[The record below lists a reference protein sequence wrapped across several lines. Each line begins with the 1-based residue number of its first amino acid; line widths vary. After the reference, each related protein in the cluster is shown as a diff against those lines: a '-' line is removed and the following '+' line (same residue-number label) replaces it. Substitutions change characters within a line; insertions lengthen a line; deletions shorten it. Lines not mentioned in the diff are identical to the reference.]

1 MATRVVSYYENY
13 TPAADVLVMGMCFV
27 FLILIWRAYINR
39 TKSFFFLR
47 AMIYLLFAAA
57 ASDILYHV
65 SMNRIGEIPNIIIY
79 IFRFIFHMCL
89 FTNLWLYVLYLRASV
104 HVERKSDRRFIR
116 AGVIGYFVIL
126 FLEIFTLITRTGFYI
141 REDNSVHTG
150 FPVFL
155 IGYVHF
161 LSLLIVMIFK
171 YRNRVYKQ
179 VLRGVIETIG
189 VSVLIIIV
197 QQIHGQ
203 SSFTVATFMFPIY
216 ALLYLIHSNPYDIET
231 GSVSESAFEDLVYI
245 SGARKRDLYFMSL
258 YMHDFEGKGRKYPK
272 EIQNQV
278 RRFMVKFFR
287 SPMLFQ
293 ISGGH
298 MILVVDKAKD
308 PDYEESGRS
317 MLAEFNKVY
326 PILKVDYKIVFFDS
340 YEKLSEE
347 NDYVGFVRFMHSR
360 IEENSFVKVTSREV
374 DDYMNYKYIVN
385 ELSDI
390 AEKEDLRD
398 PRVKLYCQPVYNIKS
413 GRFDTAEALM
423 RIDLPYIGI
432 VFPDVFIPIAEK
444 NGYIYPLTKIIL
456 AKTCDKV
463 KELTENGYDFK
474 RISVNFS
481 VYDLREESFTKMVQK
496 IIGDSGIDYGKIAI
510 ELTESQNESDF
521 EVMKEKIEELKGSGI
536 KFYLDD
542 FGTGYSNFERIMELP
557 FDIVKFDRSLV
568 IASGNNEKFR
578 TIVSNLARMF
588 NEVQYAVLYEGIED
602 DSDEMRCIDMSAKY
616 LQGYKY
622 SKPIP
627 AEKLTEFFEKAEKS

>member
-13 TPAADVLVMGMCFV
+13 TPAADVLVMGMCLV

-65 SMNRIGEIPNIIIY
+65 SMNRIGEIPNILIY

-89 FTNLWLYVLYLRASV
+89 FTNLWIYVLYLRASV

-126 FLEIFTLITRTGFYI
+126 FLEIFTVITRTGFYI

-216 ALLYLIHSNPYDIET
+216 ALLYLVHSNPYDIET
-231 GSVSESAFEDLVYI
+231 GSVSENAFEDLVYI
-245 SGARKRDLYFMSL
+245 SSARKRDLYFMSL

-287 SPMLFQ
+287 SPMLFN

-298 MILVVDKAKD
+298 MILVVDTAKD

-317 MLAEFNKVY
+317 MLEEFNKVY
-326 PILKVDYKIVFFDS
+326 PILKVDYKIVYFGS

-360 IEENSFVKVTSREV
+360 MEENSFVKVTSREV
-374 DDYMNYKYIVN
+374 DDYMNYKYIVS

-390 AEKEDLRD
+390 AQKEDLRD

-423 RIDLPYIGI
+423 RIELPYIGMI
-432 VFPDVFIPIAEK
+432 FPDVFIPIAEK

-481 VYDLREESFTKMVQK
+481 VYDLREESFTEMVQK

-521 EVMKEKIEELKGSGI
+521 ELMKEKVLELKDSGI

-578 TIVSNLARMF
+578 SIVTNLAKMF

-602 DSDEMRCIDMSAKY
+602 DSDEMRCIEMSAKY

>member
-1 MATRVVSYYENY
+1 MAARVVSYYENY
-13 TPAADVLVMGMCFV
+13 TPAADVLVMGVCLV
-27 FLILIWRAYINR
+27 FIILIWRAYINR
-39 TKSFFFLR
+39 TKNFFFLR
-47 AMIYLLFAAA
+47 FMIYLLFAAA

-65 SMNRIGEIPNIIIY
+65 AMNRIGEIPNIFIY
-79 IFRFIFHMCL
+79 IPRITYHMCL
-89 FTNLWLYVLYLRASV
+89 FTNLWLYVLYFRASI
-104 HVERKSDRRFIR
+104 HIDRRIDRRYVR
-116 AGVIGYFVIL
+116 AGVIGYFAVL
-126 FLEIFTLITRTGFYI
+126 FLEVFTIVTHTGFYI
-141 REDNSVHTG
+141 REDNTIHTG
-150 FPVFL
+150 FPVFP

-161 LSLLIVMIFK
+161 LSLLTVMIIQ

-179 VLRGVIETIG
+179 VLRGVVETVGI
-189 VSVLIIIV
+189 SILILII

-203 SSFTVATFMFPIY
+203 SSFTVATFMLPIY
-216 ALLYLIHSNPYDIET
+216 ALLYLVHSNPYDIET
-231 GSVSESAFEDLVYI
+231 GSVSEGAFDDLVYV
-245 SGARKRDLYFMSL
+245 SSAKKQDLYFMSL

-278 RRFMVKFFR
+278 RRFMVKFFK
-287 SPMLFQ
+287 SPMLFH

-298 MILVVDKAKD
+298 MILVVNTAKD
-308 PDYEESGRS
+308 PGYEESGRR
-317 MLAEFNKVY
+317 MLEEFNKVY
-326 PILKVDYKIVFFDS
+326 PVLRVDYKIVYLGT
-340 YEKLSEE
+340 YEKLNEQ
-347 NDYVGFVRFMHSR
+347 NDYVEFIRFMHGKM
-360 IEENSFVKVTSREV
+360 EENSFVKVTDREV
-374 DDYMNYKYIVN
+374 DDYMNYKYIVR

-390 AEKEDLRD
+390 ANGGNLKD
-398 PRVKLYCQPVYNIKS
+398 PRVKAFCQPVFNIKS
-413 GRFDTAEALM
+413 GKFDTAEALM
-423 RIDLPYIGI
+423 RIELPYVGMIY
-432 VFPDVFIPIAEK
+432 PDVFIPIAEE

-456 AKTCDKV
+456 AKTCNEIKN
-463 KELTENGYDFK
+463 LTQSGYVFK

-481 VYDLREESFTKMVQK
+481 VYDLREESFCSTIER
-496 IIGDSGIDYGKIAI
+496 IIGDSGIDFEKIAI

-568 IASGNNEKFR
+568 TASGNNEKFR

-602 DSDEMRCIDMSAKY
+602 ENDEMRCIDMSAKY

-627 AEKLTEFFEKAEKS
+627 IEKLTDYFEKAK